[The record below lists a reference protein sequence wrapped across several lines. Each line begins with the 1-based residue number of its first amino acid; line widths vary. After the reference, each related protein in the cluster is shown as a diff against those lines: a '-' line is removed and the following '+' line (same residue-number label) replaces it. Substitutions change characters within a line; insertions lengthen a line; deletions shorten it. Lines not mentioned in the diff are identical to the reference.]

1 MAEKDIKEDP
11 MATKPETKEHV
22 IMDGD
27 RQPPSTVLGTTTA
40 PAVTTVQAQQP
51 PTVSVVQAQLPPSVS
66 VVQAQLPPSASVVQA
81 HLPPSVSV
89 VQAQLPPSVSVVQA
103 QLPPSVSVVQ
113 AQLPPSVS
121 VVQAQ
126 LPPSVSVVQAQLPPS
141 ATVVQSQAPVVSV
154 IPSKP
159 APPPATL
166 VQSQP
171 VMAQP
176 IGTLTIISQPGAS
189 NVVPHSGTFGMIPQP
204 GRPSTTDLGM
214 ILQTAKTVTPNL
226 GVVSRPLTS
235 TTLNPSIMPQPVSS
249 VAPNF
254 GVIPQPATSN
264 TLNLAMILPAAASS
278 PNFGVIPHTTTSG
291 IQNLSVIP
299 HPATSSSA
307 NLGIITH
314 SVTAGGPNI
323 GLIPQGSA
331 TSPLGMIIQSTT
343 SGVIPNQSISSVP
356 NVGLIPQPNTSS
368 GVLHQSTPPNLGVIL
383 QPSTTN
389 LGVTP
394 QPSSRNIGVIPQP
407 STSGA
412 PPTLG
417 MITKPNTLST
427 QNLGVITQPSTSS
440 AVNLSMTP
448 KPSTSGTTNASV
460 IPHPGTS
467 SAANHGRIPQS
478 GTSAAPNVGGT
489 PQPSTSSAPDRPHG
503 STGQDEGGKTQPEL
517 SPMAQRKRRLSERSV
532 SQEANG
538 EGPLDLVTMDELEF
552 TWDEYLE
559 DTETIAAPNTSFK
572 HVEISLQSGFVP
584 GMKLEVANKANPQTY
599 WVATVIMTCG
609 QLLLLRYDGYK
620 NDRSSDFWCDITTAD
635 VHPIGWCAQNGRML
649 QPPDVRPTGPTTREE
664 DDKKRG
670 LVSMTTIRDKCS
682 DWGEFLVQTLT
693 GARTAPTHLLEGPNK
708 GIMPVD
714 QIRPGMRVEVGEE
727 KEPVALWIAVIM
739 ENIGGRLRLRWDG
752 VGNTE
757 THDFWLFY
765 LSPRLHPVG
774 WAQKHGCYLKPPQV
788 ISSLCSNLSEWSS
801 VLQQAVLEASSN
813 PLPPDAFK
821 DQVEV
826 RPHSFQAGLKLEAI
840 DPHAPHT
847 ITPAT
852 VTKVFSSNYFL
863 VEMDDLRP
871 ERPGNRGVV
880 CHAGSQGI
888 FPVGW
893 CSQHGLHL
901 TPPKGF
907 QRPQFEWTEY
917 LRLCN
922 AQAAPATIF
931 NMSIPYHEF
940 QKGMKLEV
948 VNPHNHAEICVA
960 SITKVVSRVMFVHLE
975 GAKVAAHTAQNIVMD
990 VESMEL
996 FPVGWCE
1003 TNGYPLSSPPKRA
1016 IVKKPKKVAVV
1027 QPEKHV
1033 GMTTGGQPGPSH
1045 ANHSDDAR
1053 HGGFSAAHKYE
1064 PGNKYWCPK
1073 IYVNHKCFSGPYL
1086 NKGRIAELPRS
1097 VGPGSV
1103 VLVLKEVLTLLINAA
1118 YKPSRVLRELQVH
1131 GEGRE
1136 DRHQQQLKAKYMGK
1150 SYRAMV
1156 EMVRTSAEVD
1166 SYCKEI
1172 CHKLECCP
1180 NLFGPLEVT
1189 EECPEN
1195 CSILTKTKYTY
1206 YYGKRKKGRVGRP
1219 PGGHTNLEGGPK
1231 KPGKRKKRKKMCF
1244 VQRKKRSA
1252 NTDESA
1258 QNSPEG
1264 MDQNGS
1270 EGSESGESKSPTPE
1284 DEQQNLEPAPA
1295 PVKRVRRERKE
1306 KEFKLPK
1313 LLIHER
1319 TRRQTVPP
1327 RSTYEP
1333 YIAPPR
1339 PVKPAASPTTQPSQE
1354 EEKLRLDSNPLYWSV
1369 IEVVKFIKDTDCAP
1383 LAKVF
1388 LEQEIDGQ
1396 ALLLLTLPTVQEC
1409 MELKLGPAIKLCHHI
1424 ERVKIAFYEQ
1434 FAK

>member
-1 MAEKDIKEDP
+1 MRSRVYRCHLGKYILGRRAKQNIWSRETCRKMAEKEGKDDLTT
-11 MATKPETKEHV
+11 TKPETAEHV
-22 IMDGD
+22 NMDGD
-27 RQPPSTVLGTTTA
+27 RQPQPPLTVMDTANTPTVSTM
-40 PAVTTVQAQQP
+40 QAQQP
-51 PTVSVVQAQLPPSVS
+51 PAVSVAQAHLPPAVS
-66 VVQAQLPPSASVVQA
+66 MVQA
-81 HLPPSVSV
+81 HLPPAASS
-89 VQAQLPPSVSVVQA
+89 
-103 QLPPSVSVVQ
+103 
-113 AQLPPSVS
+113 
-121 VVQAQ
+121 
-126 LPPSVSVVQAQLPPS
+126 
-141 ATVVQSQAPVVSV
+141 VVQSQAPAPVVSV

-159 APPPATL
+159 APPPATMA
-166 VQSQP
+166 QSQP

-176 IGTLTIISQPGAS
+176 IGTLTIISQPS
-189 NVVPHSGTFGMIPQP
+189 VVPGSSTFGVIPQP
-204 GRPSTTDLGM
+204 GRPSTADLGM

-226 GVVSRPLTS
+226 GVVSHPPSAATR
-235 TTLNPSIMPQPVSS
+235 NPTIVPQPVASGT
-249 VAPNF
+249 PNF
-254 GVIPQPATSN
+254 GVIPQPTTSN
-264 TLNLAMILPAAASS
+264 TLNLAMILQPAASS
-278 PNFGVIPHTTTSG
+278 TPNFSMMPHTTASG
-291 IQNLSVIP
+291 IQNVSVIP

-323 GLIPQGSA
+323 GLIPQASA
-331 TSPLGMIIQSTT
+331 SSPLGMILQSPT
-343 SGVIPNQSISSVP
+343 SGVIPSPSLSTVP
-356 NVGLIPQPNTSS
+356 NLGLIPQASTTSS
-368 GVLHQSTPPNLGVIL
+368 PNIGVLHQSTAPNVGVIL

-389 LGVTP
+389 LNVIP
-394 QPSSRNIGVIPQP
+394 QPSMPSTRNIGVIPQP
-407 STSGA
+407 STSSA
-412 PPTLG
+412 PLG
-417 MITKPNTLST
+417 IIAKPNTSST
-427 QNLGVITQPSTSS
+427 QNLGLIPVPQPGISS

-448 KPSTSGTTNASV
+448 KPNPPGTANAGV
-460 IPHPGTS
+460 IPQTGTS
-467 SAANHGRIPQS
+467 SAPNHGRIPQPSSS
-478 GTSAAPNVGGT
+478 GAPNVGGT
-489 PQPSTSSAPDRPHG
+489 PRPSTSSAPDRPHVG
-503 STGQDEGGKTQPEL
+503 TDQEGGARPQLEL
-517 SPMAQRKRRLSERSV
+517 SAMAQRKRRLSERST
-532 SQEANG
+532 SQDANG
-538 EGPLDLVTMDELEF
+538 EGPLDLACMDEQEF

-559 DTETIAAPNTSFK
+559 DTEAMAAPNTSFK

-620 NDRSSDFWCDITTAD
+620 NDRSADFWCDITTAD

-649 QPPDVRPTGPTTREE
+649 QPPDA
-664 DDKKRG
+664 
-670 LVSMTTIRDKCS
+670 IRDKCS

-693 GARTAPTHLLEGPNK
+693 GARTAPSHLLEGPNK

-752 VGNTE
+752 VGNTH

-788 ISSLCSNLSEWSS
+788 ISSLCSNLSEWST

-826 RPHSFQAGLKLEAI
+826 RPHSFQAGMKLEAI

-847 ITPAT
+847 VTPAT

-871 ERPGNRGVV
+871 ERPATRGVV

-893 CSQHGLHL
+893 SSQHGLHL
-901 TPPKGF
+901 SPPKGF

-922 AQAAPATIF
+922 AQAAPETIF
-931 NMSIPYHEF
+931 NMSVPDHEF
-940 QKGMKLEV
+940 EEGMKLEV
-948 VNPHNHAEICVA
+948 VNPMNHAEICVA
-960 SITKVVSRVMFVHLE
+960 SITKVVSRVMLVRLE
-975 GAKVAAHTAQNIVMD
+975 GAKVAAHTAQNIVVD

-1003 TNGYPLSSPPKRA
+1003 TNGYPLSTPPKKA

-1033 GMTTGGQPGPSH
+1033 GMATAGGQPGPSH
-1045 ANHSDDAR
+1045 SNQSDDAR
-1053 HGGFSAAHKYE
+1053 HNGFSASHKYE

-1156 EMVRTSAEVD
+1156 EMVRTSAEVE

-1252 NTDESA
+1252 TTDESA

-1264 MDQNGS
+1264 VDQNGS

-1284 DEQQNLEPAPA
+1284 EGQQVRNARGWGVRPAPV
-1295 PVKRVRRERKE
+1295 PVKRVRQERKE

-1319 TRRQTVPP
+1319 TRRQTAPP

-1339 PVKPAASPTTQPSQE
+1339 PVKPAASPTAQTSQE
-1354 EEKLRLDSNPLYWSV
+1354 EDKLRLDSNPLYWSV

-1383 LAKVF
+1383 LAKIF

>member
-1 MAEKDIKEDP
+1 MRSRVYRCHLGKIYPRPAAERNREFGSRETCREMAEKERKDEPTAPKAGTTEYVTTDVN
-11 MATKPETKEHV
+11 K
-22 IMDGD
+22 
-27 RQPPSTVLGTTTA
+27 QPPSSVMDTTNA
-40 PAVTTVQAQQP
+40 MSMAQAQQLPVVSVVQAHLP
-51 PTVSVVQAQLPPSVS
+51 PAVSVVQTQLPPAVSVVQAQLPPAVS
-66 VVQAQLPPSASVVQA
+66 VVQTHLPPAASVVQT
-81 HLPPSVSV
+81 HLPP
-89 VQAQLPPSVSVVQA
+89 A
-103 QLPPSVSVVQ
+103 
-113 AQLPPSVS
+113 
-121 VVQAQ
+121 
-126 LPPSVSVVQAQLPPS
+126 
-141 ATVVQSQAPVVSV
+141 ATVVQSQAPSPVVSV

-159 APPPATL
+159 APPPATMA
-166 VQSQP
+166 QSRP

-176 IGTLTIISQPGAS
+176 IGTLTIISQPSAS
-189 NVVPHSGTFGMIPQP
+189 NVVPQSSTFGMNPQP

-214 ILQTAKTVTPNL
+214 ILQTAKTVAPNL
-226 GVVSRPLTS
+226 SVVSHPPTPA
-235 TTLNPSIMPQPVSS
+235 TLNPSIIPQPVTS

-264 TLNLAMILPAAASS
+264 TLNLAMILQPAASS
-278 PNFGVIPHTTTSG
+278 TPNFGMLPHTTASS

-314 SVTAGGPNI
+314 SVTAGGQNI
-323 GLIPQGSA
+323 GLIPQASA
-331 TSPLGMIIQSTT
+331 SSPLGMILQSTT
-343 SGVIPNQSISSVP
+343 SGVIPNQGMSSVA
-356 NVGLIPQPNTSS
+356 NLGLIPQASTSS
-368 GVLHQSTPPNLGVIL
+368 APNIGVLHQSTTPNLGVIL
-383 QPSTTN
+383 QPSTSN
-389 LGVTP
+389 LNVIP
-394 QPSSRNIGVIPQP
+394 QSSMPSPRNIGVIPQP
-407 STSGA
+407 STSSA

-417 MITKPNTLST
+417 ILSKPNMPST
-427 QNLGVITQPSTSS
+427 QNLGVTPQPSISS

-448 KPSTSGTTNASV
+448 KPNTPGTTNTSV

-467 SAANHGRIPQS
+467 SASNHGRIPQPSSS
-478 GTSAAPNVGGT
+478 GAPNIGGT
-489 PQPSTSSAPDRPHG
+489 PQPSTSSAPDHPQVRMEQDGDGRP
-503 STGQDEGGKTQPEL
+503 QPEL
-517 SPMAQRKRRLSERSV
+517 SPMAQRKRRLSERSA
-532 SQEANG
+532 SQDANG
-538 EGPLDLVTMDELEF
+538 EGPLDLASMDELEF

-559 DTETIAAPNTSFK
+559 DTDATAAPNTSFK

-584 GMKLEVANKANPQTY
+584 GMKLEVANKSNPQTY

-649 QPPDVRPTGPTTREE
+649 QPPDA
-664 DDKKRG
+664 
-670 LVSMTTIRDKCS
+670 IRDKCS

-693 GARTAPTHLLEGPNK
+693 GARTAPSHLLEGPNK

-826 RPHSFQAGLKLEAI
+826 RPHSFLAGMKLEAI

-922 AQAAPATIF
+922 AQAAPATVF
-931 NMSIPYHEF
+931 NMSIPDHEF

-1003 TNGYPLSSPPKRA
+1003 TNGYPLSTPPKKA
-1016 IVKKPKKVAVV
+1016 VVKKPKKVAVV

-1033 GMTTGGQPGPSH
+1033 GMATAAGKAGPSH
-1045 ANHSDDAR
+1045 SHHSDEAR
-1053 HGGFSAAHKYE
+1053 HNGFSASHKYE

-1166 SYCKEI
+1166 GYCKEI

-1189 EECPEN
+1189 RECPEN

-1252 NTDESA
+1252 TTDESA

-1264 MDQNGS
+1264 ADQNGS

-1284 DEQQNLEPAPA
+1284 EEQQQSLEPAPA

-1319 TRRQTVPP
+1319 TRRQTAPP

-1339 PVKPAASPTTQPSQE
+1339 PAKPATCPTAQTSQE
-1354 EEKLRLDSNPLYWSV
+1354 EEKLRLESNPLYWSV

-1383 LAKVF
+1383 LAKIF